1 MSDHPQERSFFHSFE
16 GKLGSPRINLKST
29 LKMMNDPCPGNPL
42 NSNFSRREFL
52 SVGSLGALGL
62 SLPAFLK
69 MEAQAAQKN
78 YALRDGVAK
87 SVIQIFLPGGMAHQ
101 ESWDPKPY
109 APSEYRGPYGTIN
122 TSIKG
127 EVFSENMKHLAK
139 VADKMTIIRSMGHG
153 EAAHERGTHNMFTGY
168 KPSPALDFPSMGSV
182 ISHELGPRNNL
193 PPYVCIPNVPNEFAN
208 SGYLSSAHG
217 PFAIGSEPNRGDFKV
232 RDLNLPGGVDEK
244 RFNRRRSLL
253 ETVDDHFRTLEES
266 DSLDSMDAFYQHAY
280 KLISSQ
286 AAREAFNLKAEPEE
300 VRKRYGMNVPGQR
313 MLLGRRLVEAG
324 VRFVSLTAGGWDHH
338 DNIKDGIKGQLPSVD
353 QAIASLI
360 ADLDERGLLD
370 STLVMV
376 TSEFGRTPK
385 INATGG
391 RDHWPRVF
399 SVGLAGGGVHRGLV
413 HGSSDALGGEPE
425 TDKVEIESLAKTVY
439 NQLGITADKELMAPG
454 ERPIEIVDGGD
465 VIDEILAKKA

>member
-1 MSDHPQERSFFHSFE
+1 
-16 GKLGSPRINLKST
+16 
-29 LKMMNDPCPGNPL
+29 MNEPCPGNPL
-42 NSNFSRREFL
+42 ASNFGRREFL

-62 SLPAFLK
+62 TLPTFLK
-69 MEAQAAQKN
+69 MEAQAAQKH
-78 YALRDGVAK
+78 YETRDGIAK

-109 APSEYRGPYGTIN
+109 APSEYRGPYGTID

-127 EVFSENMKHLAK
+127 IKFSENMKHLAK
-139 VADKMTIIRSMGHG
+139 VADKMTIIRSMAHG

-168 KPSPALDFPSMGSV
+168 RPSPAIEFPSMGSV
-182 ISHELGPRNNL
+182 VSHELGPRNNL
-193 PPYVCIPNVPNEFAN
+193 PPYVCIPSVPNEFAS

-217 PFAIGSEPNRGDFKV
+217 PFAIGSEPNRGDFRV

-253 ETVDDHFRTLEES
+253 ETVDHHFRTLEES

-286 AAREAFNLKAEPEE
+286 AAREAFNLKAEPDE

-338 DNIKDGIKGQLPSVD
+338 DNIKDQIKRHLPPVD
-353 QAIASLI
+353 QAIATLI

-385 INATGG
+385 INQTGG

-399 SVGLAGGGVHRGLV
+399 SVGLAGGGTHRGLV
-413 HGSSDALGGEPE
+413 HGASDALGGEPE
-425 TDKVEIESLAKTVY
+425 TDMVGIEDLAKTVY

-454 ERPIEIVDGGD
+454 YRPMEIVDGGN
-465 VIDEILAKKA
+465 VVDELLAKKA